1 MGTST
6 TPEAPWGKSRRSRI
20 VHGFVACGTAWLI
33 PRPFPGQP
41 PVPWHTACVDLRRL
55 FGPGGAIVLKNQRC
69 FLCSGLIEAWEDATW
84 LPSLGIHVHTRCY
97 EREMGVEKDRGAR
110 ER

>member
-1 MGTST
+1 MARLAGRILPTRFHGPRS
-6 TPEAPWGKSRRSRI
+6 ARR
-20 VHGFVACGTAWLI
+20 
-33 PRPFPGQP
+33 
-41 PVPWHTACVDLRRL
+41 WHTACVDLRRL
-55 FGPGGAIVLKNQRC
+55 FGPGGAIALKNQRC